1 MKNLIAKYI
10 NEIKNNGFDIKLEYF
25 KDKFSLRLFSILD
38 KANIKT
44 IYQLFMAYNNDGNFI
59 TRLKLTNKL
68 SEEIDNFMNNIKKYI
83 VE

>member
-1 MKNLIAKYI
+1 MKNLIAKYT
-10 NEIKNNGFDIKLEYF
+10 NEVKNNGFDIKLEYF

-44 IYQLFMAYNNDGNFI
+44 IYQLFMAYNNDDNFI
-59 TRLKLTNKL
+59 THLKLTNKL
-68 SEEIDNFMNNIKKYI
+68 SEEIDNFMNDIKKYI

>member
-10 NEIKNNGFDIKLEYF
+10 NEVKNNGFDIKLEYF

>member
-10 NEIKNNGFDIKLEYF
+10 NEVKNNGFDIKLEYF

-59 TRLKLTNKL
+59 THLKLTDKL